1 MREMYIPRLN
11 RARGNRDEIHVWIN
25 RICRQQND
33 AREKTK
39 IAELYHFDVLRDLYI
54 VKLNPMAAWT
64 RDQVQDYIKKHDL
77 PVNALAALG
86 YRSIGC
92 QPCSRPTANGENERA
107 GRWTGFDKSECGIH
121 TFLGSNI

>member
-1 MREMYIPRLN
+1 MCIARPN
-11 RARGNRDEIHVWIN
+11 GTRGNRVEIPVWITGV
-25 RICRQQND
+25 RRHQQND

-39 IAELYHFDVLRDLYI
+39 IVELYHFDVLRDLYI

>member
-1 MREMYIPRLN
+1 MPWFSISTRIFRFLP
-11 RARGNRDEIHVWIN
+11 ARVYLKG
-25 RICRQQND
+25 ND
-33 AREKTK
+33 ARGKTK
-39 IAELYHFDVLRDLYI
+39 IVEPYHFDVLRDIYI

-64 RDQVQDYIKKHDL
+64 RDQVQDFIKKHDL